1 MADAEWVRWK
11 PELAKACDGSHFT
24 IEGIEAN
31 LNAGIW
37 RLLTAENCCYVAEV
51 QTYPAQ
57 VTCTLWFAAGDIEA
71 LVNGLP
77 DVEAWAKLNG
87 CKEMLIEGPLGWK
100 RVLAPLGYAPW
111 SITLRKGLS

>member
-1 MADAEWVRWK
+1 MADAEWLRWK

-31 LNAGIW
+31 LQAGFW
-37 RLLTAENCCYVAEV
+37 RLLAHDDCCYVAEI

-57 VTCTLWFAAGDIEA
+57 VTCTLWFVAGDIPA
-71 LVNGLP
+71 LIAGLP

-87 CKEMLIEGPLGWK
+87 CREMLIEGPMGWK

-111 SITLRKGLS
+111 SITLRKGLV